1 MSADGPRTTLT
12 DAEVSKLAA
21 DLYQARQTGIAIPPL
36 TEERPG
42 LTMADGYRIQ
52 QELVTR
58 LAADGERAVGYKLG
72 LTSAP
77 MQKLLGVDS
86 PDFAPVLSSHVHAD
100 GDSVTAGDY
109 IHPRIEAEI
118 ALVLRTDLR
127 GPDCTALDVAAAISG
142 AVPALEIVDSRIA
155 DWKIKLADTI
165 ADLASSG
172 AVVLGPTVTPA
183 AGLDL
188 RLLGMV
194 LTCNGELIATGAG
207 AAALGNPL
215 QAVAW
220 LVQTLH
226 PLGGYL
232 RAGQFIMTGSLHGA
246 VDIKPGQYYRAEF
259 DRLGPVGARVR

>member
-1 MSADGPRTTLT
+1 
-12 DAEVSKLAA
+12 
-21 DLYQARQTGIAIPPL
+21 
-36 TEERPG
+36 
-42 LTMADGYRIQ
+42 
-52 QELVTR
+52 
-58 LAADGERAVGYKLG
+58 
-72 LTSAP
+72 
-77 MQKLLGVDS
+77 
-86 PDFAPVLSSHVHAD
+86 
-100 GDSVTAGDY
+100 
-109 IHPRIEAEI
+109 
-118 ALVLRTDLR
+118 VLRADLR

-172 AVVLGPTVTPA
+172 AVVLGPAVTPA

-246 VDIKPGQYYRAEF
+246 VDITPGQYYRAEF